1 MGFQVLLAA
10 TPQSFTRHAADS
22 EEKPTEAAGPGPASP
37 HQLPCSWD
45 ALAVDS
51 WCFDHSWHALESSLS
66 MVTGWEAWPALGS
79 WSLPLVSSHDEFLT
93 IQHMVQAPQ
102 DRYVNRLRWLERS
115 QNGETQLCSETGGVM
130 LCSPVP
136 RFPWAILG
144 WSQGHEV
151 LGWKQLHGVVH
162 QLQAWWEGYGSGPN
176 IPGKDSLS
184 WSFWG
189 RSAAWGSNPPL
200 ERTLWT
206 DVAYCNFNPLAKAW
220 YSYDGAS
227 FLSLVFA
234 TTKPYATEYVDI
246 EKEKPHIISYYT
258 VLPLPDKQCWWIM
271 LGLISTNVH
280 VASRAHNDHI
290 QCCPCLHLQ

>member
-79 WSLPLVSSHDEFLT
+79 WSLSLVSSHDEFLT

-102 DRYVNRLRWLERS
+102 DRYINRLRWLERS

-176 IPGKDSLS
+176 IPEKDSLS

-189 RSAAWGSNPPL
+189 RSAAWVPTHHLSELCGRMWLIAISIL
-200 ERTLWT
+200 LLRHGTRTMVLPF
-206 DVAYCNFNPLAKAW
+206 CL
-220 YSYDGAS
+220 S
-227 FLSLVFA
+227 FLRRQSHMPLSMLIL
-234 TTKPYATEYVDI
+234 KKRNHISY
-246 EKEKPHIISYYT
+246 HIILSFPY
-258 VLPLPDKQCWWIM
+258 
-271 LGLISTNVH
+271 LISNVGELCW
-280 VASRAHNDHI
+280 A
-290 QCCPCLHLQ
+290 